1 MRALKILKVKAMQ
14 NLNERMHGTLFH
26 IIENGIIPNLKIEGD
41 IAYTVDPVYGIARN
55 RVNAE
60 CVKTLLRM
68 DNAEDGKYSDIA
80 GRLLNQL
87 LTKQANDGSWNEIHT
102 KYDHPSALITS
113 IVGEALLD
121 GFTSLE
127 RPDLE
132 EPLRLAKD
140 YVLTNQIEP
149 GYFRKS
155 SVYVADHLNVDATCG
170 AFLAKYGKVFSDKEC
185 LEAARTT
192 AEHICK
198 YQFADGAFPYTNHNH
213 GNYQYGLEIP
223 CIHYQGVTIY
233 YLLKII
239 EALDTEEFD
248 PYIKKGLEWL
258 ASVQRKDGSFDW
270 SKSGLMFA
278 YYLSGAYAF
287 AIPCYLYGTK
297 WDDSYMESAKSSMS
311 ILESNVKEIAN
322 RWESASMLNLP
333 LSVLTTF
340 RTANIG
346 NYPIK
351 HRLYR
356 LGYGMYRQYA
366 RSRYSNNVNP
376 RLFNILSTMM
386 GIKTST
392 IEPDNNF
399 PDLFMTSEIL
409 DCLSYSQVHHK
420 SEVHL

>member
-1 MRALKILKVKAMQ
+1 MQ
-14 NLNERMHGTLFH
+14 NLNERMYGTVSR
-26 IIENGIIPNLKIEGD
+26 IIENGIIPNLKVEGN
-41 IAYTVDPVYGIARN
+41 IAYTVDPVYEIARN

-60 CVKTLLRM
+60 CVKTLLRI
-68 DNAEDGKYSDIA
+68 DETGKNNYSEIT
-80 GRLLNQL
+80 GKLLNQL
-87 LTKQANDGSWNEIHT
+87 VTKQAKDGSWNEIHV

-121 GFTSLE
+121 GFTNLK
-127 RPDLE
+127 RKDLE
-132 EPLRLAKD
+132 EPLRLARN

-155 SVYVADHLNVDATCG
+155 SLYVADHLNVDATCG
-170 AFLAKYGKVFSDKEC
+170 AFLAKYGMVFSDQEC

-192 AEHICK
+192 AEHICN
-198 YQFADGAFPYTNHNH
+198 YQFTDGAFPYTNHVH

-239 EALDTEEFD
+239 EALETEEFD
-248 PYIKKGLEWL
+248 PYIKTGLEWL
-258 ASVQRKDGSFDW
+258 ASVQKTDGRFDW

-287 AIPCYLYGTK
+287 AIPCFLYGTK
-297 WDDSYMESAKSSMS
+297 WDASYMENAGMAMA
-311 ILESNVKEIAN
+311 ILESNIKDIAN

-333 LSVLTTF
+333 LSVPGTI

-346 NYPIK
+346 KYPIK

-366 RSRYSNNVNP
+366 RSRYSDNVNP
-376 RLFNILSTMM
+376 RLFNILSSMM

-409 DCLSYSQVHHK
+409 DCLSYSHSNHNYQNGV
-420 SEVHL
+420 VL